1 MDLAPS
7 RIHEYEK
14 RLHQEEDHLNETLIS
29 FAKQNKDASKEFTAE
44 FPSFGDPTDEDATI
58 AAVNEYG
65 TRLSA
70 EQALEERLR
79 SVRSALER
87 IQNKTY
93 GICIRCGT
101 EIPGAR
107 LDASPEAALCTACS
121 AAENS

>member
-1 MDLAPS
+1 MSLTPS
-7 RIHEYEK
+7 HIHEYEK
-14 RLHQEEDHLNETLIS
+14 RLRQEENHLSETLIS
-29 FAKQNKDASKEFTAE
+29 FAKQNKDASNEFTSE

-70 EQALEERLR
+70 ERALEERLR

-93 GICIRCGT
+93 GTCAQCGK
-101 EIPGAR
+101 EIPPAR
-107 LDASPEAALCTACS
+107 LDASPEAALCAACS
-121 AAENS
+121 STKNS